1 MRWSASAPATWPA
14 DHRWQRVWTDAVVR
28 ATSAARLRPDGV
40 VQVDG
45 AGPADPEVR
54 LAAGTHLQPG
64 AEYRIAPELTSGVL
78 RAWVGEARAAGVE
91 WAPRTEPGRAHVEV
105 QGLDRLT
112 GLRVVSTLQHLQGRV
127 RLALDDPG
135 QVLEVEGEVPWLRV
149 HLRAGVS
156 GGLLDVDLEVRGL
169 GMWWPTL
176 APLLLGSRA
185 AVQRELETATQDLAR
200 MLHDLATTGEI
211 TLARV
216 ETPQQRQLRHLHEL
230 RTGTAE
236 LGRRQRT
243 VADTLAALPWWR
255 RTAGRWRTELAALPP
270 VELPDGALVWPP
282 SWTAVEQELTARVL
296 RRVPWRRR
304 ARLDAVVEQ
313 LTDELVRTRTEHDA
327 YVASSVAAAR
337 TEPWLTDAS
346 FDLAWLATPT
356 RLLRE
361 LGASVS
367 SP

>member
-14 DHRWQRVWTDAVVR
+14 DHRWQRVWSDAV
-28 ATSAARLRPDGV
+28 ATAVAATELRPDGV
-40 VQVDG
+40 VSVDG
-45 AGPADPEVR
+45 AGPTDPEVR
-54 LAAGTHLQPG
+54 LVTGTHLQPG
-64 AEYRIAPELTSGVL
+64 ADYRIAPELTSGVL
-78 RAWVGEARAAGVE
+78 RAWVGEVRAAGIE
-91 WAPRTEPGRAHVEV
+91 WAPLGEPGRAHVEV

-112 GLRVVSTLQHLQGRV
+112 GVRAVSTLQHLQGRV
-127 RLALDDPG
+127 RLALDDPAR
-135 QVLEVEGEVPWLRV
+135 VLEVEGEVPWLRV

-156 GGLLDVDLEVRGL
+156 GGLLEVDLEVRGL

-185 AVQRELETATQDLAR
+185 TVQRELETAAEDLAR

-211 TLARV
+211 ALARV
-216 ETPQQRQLRHLHEL
+216 ETDEQRRQRHADEL
-230 RTGTAE
+230 RAGTAE

-243 VADTLAALPWWR
+243 VADALQTLPWWR
-255 RTAGRWRTELAALPP
+255 RTAGRWRTELATLPP
-270 VELPDGALVWPP
+270 VDLPDGALVWPP
-282 SWTAVEQELTARVL
+282 SWTAVEEELTARIL

-304 ARLDAVVEQ
+304 ARLDPLVEE
-313 LTDELVRTRTEHDA
+313 LTAELVRTRTEQDA
-327 YVASSVAAAR
+327 YVRSSLAAAR
-337 TEPWLTDAS
+337 SEPWLTDAS

-361 LGASVS
+361 FGAGVS